1 MNIKKI
7 IANKDKYIG
16 KDVYL
21 NSSHY
26 PQGFIIGKLI
36 YLDEGMFGGLG
47 FQFEYS
53 VRHNEC
59 NDFEQFALTYY
70 FSHEFPE
77 DADVT
82 IIPRGDGRF
91 PKSAKVK
98 FAWETYKRFLKSGIE
113 LKMV

>member
-1 MNIKKI
+1 MDIKKI
-7 IANKDKYIG
+7 IAKKEKYIG

-21 NSSHY
+21 RSSHY
-26 PQGFIIGKLI
+26 PQGFIIGKLN
-36 YLDEGMFGGLG
+36 YLDEGEFGGLG

-53 VRHNEC
+53 VRHNEY

-82 IIPRGDGRF
+82 IIPMGDGRF

-98 FAWETYKRFLKSGIE
+98 FACETYKRFLESGIK